1 MVDSNDSG
9 RLEEARESLFYI
21 LNDES
26 MRDVPVL
33 VYANKM
39 DLPNALSVP
48 QLSERLGLLTLRGR
62 KWYVQASNAQ
72 RGDGLYEGMDWMA
85 KNVNTK

>member
-39 DLPNALSVP
+39 DLPNALTVP
-48 QLSERLGLLTLRGR
+48 QLSERLGLMTLRDR
-62 KWYVQASNAQ
+62 KW
-72 RGDGLYEGMDWMA
+72 
-85 KNVNTK
+85 